1 MASTQELTRRIKS
14 VKSTRKVTRAM
25 QMVSAAKM
33 RKSQAATL
41 ASRSYAEL
49 AWGMLRSLSL
59 DAQSVTGASSESAA
73 TSLLTANPKA
83 TRVAVVVISTNRGLV
98 GGFNANLFIKLRALE
113 QEVGAGN
120 IDYIVMGKK
129 AAEVTART
137 KKNLVA
143 DFSKPDA
150 LTNSAVIQPIVGVLT
165 KGFTAGTYKTA
176 YVVYNHFISTLTSE
190 TRIQQLLPLVS
201 PPQEA
206 RSDSGARR
214 EGLGEVIVDSRD
226 EKKSPMTPTNSPSRG
241 GGQMP
246 IEYEFEPTPELVL
259 EHLLPR
265 ILESQMYQAVLE
277 SDAAEHSSRMIMMKN
292 ATESAGD
299 IISDLTLTFNQ
310 LRQNKITTELSEI
323 TAGKIALEEQ

>member
-41 ASRSYAEL
+41 ASRSYADL
-49 AWGMLRSLSL
+49 AWGMLHSLSI
-59 DAQSVTGASSESAA
+59 DSGNVSDEIAESALS
-73 TSLLTANPKA
+73 SLLAAKPQA
-83 TRVAVVVISTNRGLV
+83 ARVAVVVISTNRGLV
-98 GGFNANLFIKLRALE
+98 GSFNANLFSKLRSLE
-113 QEVGAGN
+113 QTVGTDN

-129 AAEVTART
+129 AAEMAARLRRH
-137 KKNLVA
+137 LVA
-143 DFSKPDA
+143 DFSKPD
-150 LTNSAVIQPIVGVLT
+150 TVPDSSIIQPIARVLT
-165 KGFTAGTYKTA
+165 QGFAEGTYKSA
-176 YVVYNHFISTLTSE
+176 FVVYNKFVSTLVSE
-190 TRIQQLLPLVS
+190 PRVQQLLPFMR
-201 PPQEA
+201 PQGA
-206 RSDSGARR
+206 GDSYAQEQGAGTGTRAAQAS
-214 EGLGEVIVDSRD
+214 L
-226 EKKSPMTPTNSPSRG
+226 NSKV
-241 GGQMP
+241 
-246 IEYEFEPTPELVL
+246 EYEFEPTPESVL

-265 ILESQMYQAVLE
+265 ILESQMYQTVLE

-323 TAGKIALEEQ
+323 TAGKIALENSN

>member
-1 MASTQELTRRIKS
+1 MPSTQELTRRIKS

-49 AWGMLRSLSL
+49 AWSMLRSLSVE
-59 DAQSVTGASSESAA
+59 AVREESSVSGLLVAS
-73 TSLLTANPKA
+73 PKA
-83 TRVAVVVISTNRGLV
+83 TKVAVVIISTNRGLV

-113 QEVGAGN
+113 QEMGVGN

-150 LTNSAVIQPIVGVLT
+150 LTNSTIIQPIVSMLT

-190 TRIQQLLPLVS
+190 TRIQQLLPLVV
-201 PPQEA
+201 PALE
-206 RSDSGARR
+206 
-214 EGLGEVIVDSRD
+214 
-226 EKKSPMTPTNSPSRG
+226 PSVSHLA
-241 GGQMP
+241 P
-246 IEYEFEPTPELVL
+246 IDYEFEPTPGLVL
-259 EHLLPR
+259 QHLLPR
-265 ILESQMYQAVLE
+265 ILESQMYQALLE

-323 TAGKIALEEQ
+323 TAGKIALENN

>member
-1 MASTQELTRRIKS
+1 
-14 VKSTRKVTRAM
+14 M

-59 DAQSVTGASSESAA
+59 DAQSAVGASAEGAA

-150 LTNSAVIQPIVGVLT
+150 LTNSAVIQPIVSVLT

-190 TRIQQLLPLVS
+190 TRIQQLLPLAVPALETSAFAEVS
-201 PPQEA
+201 A
-206 RSDSGARR
+206 DKRT
-214 EGLGEVIVDSRD
+214 LN
-226 EKKSPMTPTNSPSRG
+226 PT
-241 GGQMP
+241 P

-265 ILESQMYQAVLE
+265 ILESQMYQALLE

>member
-25 QMVSAAKM
+25 QMVSASKM

-49 AWGMLRSLSL
+49 AWGMLHSLSI
-59 DAQSVTGASSESAA
+59 DSGSVSDEIAEGELS
-73 TSLLTANPKA
+73 SLLAANPQA

-98 GGFNANLFIKLRALE
+98 GGFNANLFAKLRSLE
-113 QEVGAGN
+113 QEVGVDT

-129 AAEVTART
+129 AAEITARLRR
-137 KKNLVA
+137 NLVA
-143 DFSKPDA
+143 DFSKPDT
-150 LTNSAVIQPIVGVLT
+150 LPDSNIIQPIVRILAQ
-165 KGFTAGTYKTA
+165 GFTAGTYNSA
-176 YVVYNHFISTLTSE
+176 YVVYNKFVSTLVSE
-190 TRIQQLLPLVS
+190 PRVQQLLPFIRPHVAEAPQLQMQGVGTQAGVGSSVS
-201 PPQEA
+201 NV
-206 RSDSGARR
+206 R
-214 EGLGEVIVDSRD
+214 V
-226 EKKSPMTPTNSPSRG
+226 
-241 GGQMP
+241 
-246 IEYEFEPTPELVL
+246 EYEFEPTPESVL
-259 EHLLPR
+259 RHLLPR
-265 ILESQMYQAVLE
+265 ILESQMYQSVLE

-323 TAGKIALEEQ
+323 TAGKIALEG

>member
-1 MASTQELTRRIKS
+1 MSGTQELTRRIKS

-49 AWGMLRSLSL
+49 AWGMLQSLSWRGGSAVDRRGNPGFDHEL
-59 DAQSVTGASSESAA
+59 ASSDVFLTMTHASD
-73 TSLLTANPKA
+73 LLVARPKA
-83 TRVAVVVISTNRGLV
+83 TKVAVVIISTNRGLV

-113 QEVGAGN
+113 QEVGVAN

-129 AAEVTART
+129 AAEVTSRT

-150 LTNSAVIQPIVGVLT
+150 LTNSTVIQPIVSMLT

-190 TRIQQLLPLVS
+190 TRIQQLLPLTVPVPEPS
-201 PPQEA
+201 DFAEA
-206 RSDSGARR
+206 SADKRTSHLA
-214 EGLGEVIVDSRD
+214 
-226 EKKSPMTPTNSPSRG
+226 
-241 GGQMP
+241 P

-265 ILESQMYQAVLE
+265 ILESQMYQALLE